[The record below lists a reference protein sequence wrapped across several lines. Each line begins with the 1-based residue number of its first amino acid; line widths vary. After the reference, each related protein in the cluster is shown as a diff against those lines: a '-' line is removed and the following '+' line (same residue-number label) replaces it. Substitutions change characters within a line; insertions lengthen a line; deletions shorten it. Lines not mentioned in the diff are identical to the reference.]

1 MRDTN
6 FGPRPAPRAPLARP
20 TTTSA
25 APAPPAAAPTRA
37 TNTPPT
43 DITDYMI
50 DLPAVPMVAVKVM
63 QLVDDPDTSS
73 QTLARTIASDQA
85 IAFKVLQMANSAYYG
100 QGRQILTLSQAV
112 TVLGQRTIRSL
123 VLLYSI
129 PASLQRG
136 GKTGPEEKAL
146 WEHAVGTALAA
157 RLLGKATGGLDPEA
171 MFAAGL
177 LHDIGKSI
185 LLIKAPAGMAEVL
198 YAAWPPGGNT
208 GKEIEKSRFGFDH
221 EEIGGRLLDEWQM
234 PALFVAAA
242 RWHHAPALAGEQHR
256 AVRVITVANR
266 IAHHL
271 GFGGPADPVAWSDVL
286 ALAEPLGLHAGQLET
301 IAVETVNQ
309 LTAERSLY
317 DL

>member
-1 MRDTN
+1 MRDAS
-6 FGPRPAPRAPLARP
+6 FDPRPPTRPLSQRTLTA
-20 TTTSA
+20 TSA
-25 APAPPAAAPTRA
+25 ASPMPAREVR
-37 TNTPPT
+37 TPPT
-43 DITDYMI
+43 DISEYLV
-50 DLPAVPMVAVKVM
+50 DLPPVPTVAVKVM
-63 QLVDDPDTSS
+63 HLVDDPDTSA
-73 QTLARTIASDQA
+73 QTLARTIAADQA
-85 IAFKVLQMANSAYYG
+85 ISFKVLQMANSAYYG

-129 PASLQRG
+129 PASLKRG
-136 GKTGPEEKAL
+136 GKTGPEEAAL
-146 WEHAVGTALAA
+146 WEHSVGTALAA
-157 RLLGKATGGLDPEA
+157 RLLAGAAGGLDAEA

-185 LLIKAPAGMAEVL
+185 LLIKSPAGMAEVL
-198 YAAWPPGGNT
+198 YSAWPPGGNT

-221 EEIGGRLLDEWQM
+221 EEIGGRILDEWQM
-234 PALFVAAA
+234 PALFSSAA
-242 RWHHAPALAGEQHR
+242 RWHHAPALAGDQHR
-256 AVRVITVANR
+256 PVRVVAVANR

-271 GFGGPADPVAWSDVL
+271 GLGGPADPVAWPDVL

-301 IAVETVNQ
+301 TAVETVNQ